1 MLPATTKHFLYCFT
15 WSLTHCLLQ
24 TQVGIVWRVN
34 STGIAK
40 AKRDESWIS
49 QQCNLTLFCPCRH
62 GVDRG
67 RPLLHTFFFQHN
79 EQMLSIYRYHRRS
92 RPVFLSFFFQAGLHA
107 DKLWTNKN
115 VMLLSSLGNPA
126 SSLLVFSVKLRPWFR
141 NNIRYN
147 CDISLFLLT
156 ELIM

>member
-24 TQVGIVWRVN
+24 TQVDIVWRVN

-67 RPLLHTFFFQHN
+67 RPLLHTFFSNITNKCCLFIAIIAVQD
-79 EQMLSIYRYHRRS
+79 LSS
-92 RPVFLSFFFQAGLHA
+92 WVFFQAGLHA
-107 DKLWTNKN
+107 DKAWTNKN

-141 NNIRYN
+141 NNINYN